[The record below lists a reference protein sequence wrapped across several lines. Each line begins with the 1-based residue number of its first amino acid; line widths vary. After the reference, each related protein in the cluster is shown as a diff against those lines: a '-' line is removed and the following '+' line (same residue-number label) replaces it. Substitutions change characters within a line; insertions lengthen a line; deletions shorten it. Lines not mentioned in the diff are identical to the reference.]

1 MAKLLDLLVAAE
13 GFVPV
18 AGRVYA
24 QDDTGDTYQNPSKA
38 EDMFRANGMWW
49 GRQGVDLEMVTISG
63 RPPYYCLE
71 LPLADDHT
79 TAVITAEAILEARAC
94 Q

>member
-24 QDDTGDTYQNPSKA
+24 QDGDGFVWWYVNQ
-38 EDMFRANGMWW
+38 DMQFRAGGKRWVPEPH
-49 GRQGVDLEMVTISG
+49 GKIEVRFDLERSV
-63 RPPYYCLE
+63 
-71 LPLADDHT
+71 PLADDH
-79 TAVITAEAILEARAC
+79 ASAIITAESILEARAC
-94 Q
+94 L

>member
-24 QDDTGDTYQNPSKA
+24 QDGDG
-38 EDMFRANGMWW
+38 DVWW
-49 GRQGVDLEMVTISG
+49 YSDVKVVYDECLDWWKGDGFGWPGDFERDLQ
-63 RPPYYCLE
+63 
-71 LPLADDHT
+71 LADDH
-79 TAVITAEAILEARAC
+79 AIAIITAESIQGVRAC
-94 Q
+94 L

>member
-24 QDDTGDTYQNPSKA
+24 QDGDG
-38 EDMFRANGMWW
+38 EVW
-49 GRQGVDLEMVTISG
+49 GFECAVFSPQHDQWGGRLLGLKPAPVT
-63 RPPYYCLE
+63 
-71 LPLADDHT
+71 LADDYQ
-79 TAVITAEAILEARAC
+79 TAVITAESIMEARAC
-94 Q
+94 L

>member
-24 QDDTGDTYQNPSKA
+24 QDGSGLYYEHSLLTYTPCLKSWDTPTALLLD
-38 EDMFRANGMWW
+38 
-49 GRQGVDLEMVTISG
+49 V
-63 RPPYYCLE
+63 

-79 TAVITAEAILEARAC
+79 TAVITAEAILAARGAA
-94 Q
+94 

>member
-24 QDDTGDTYQNPSKA
+24 QDGDGWVNPYDNAGGGKGYALPSVSV
-38 EDMFRANGMWW
+38 RG
-49 GRQGVDLEMVTISG
+49 THISDCG
-63 RPPYYCLE
+63 WFA
-71 LPLADDHT
+71 LADDYQ
-79 TAVITAEAILEARAC
+79 TAVVTAEAILAARAVRP
-94 Q
+94 

>member
-13 GFVPV
+13 GLVPV

-24 QDDTGDTYQNPSKA
+24 QDGDGWVNPYDGATSYA
-38 EDMFRANGMWW
+38 RNEWRGGTLPTVCDH
-49 GRQGVDLEMVTISG
+49 GRDVWDCGYFT
-63 RPPYYCLE
+63 
-71 LPLADDHT
+71 LADDHT
-79 TAVITAEAILEARAC
+79 TAVITAEAILGARAC

>member
-24 QDDTGDTYQNPSKA
+24 QDGNGWVNPYDPARNPKWLDKA
-38 EDMFRANGMWW
+38 KVWHLGELLSEVYDC
-49 GRQGVDLEMVTISG
+49 GRFTI
-63 RPPYYCLE
+63 
-71 LPLADDHT
+71 ADDH
-79 TAVITAEAILEARAC
+79 AVSVVSAESILEARAC
-94 Q
+94 L

>member
-24 QDDTGDTYQNPSKA
+24 QDYGCSVWGFSSPEFDKHSKSWNSEDPAYCGRVRYQ
-38 EDMFRANGMWW
+38 
-49 GRQGVDLEMVTISG
+49 
-63 RPPYYCLE
+63 
-71 LPLADDHT
+71 ADDYQ
-79 TAVITAEAILEARAC
+79 TAIFTAEAILEARAC

>member
-24 QDDTGDTYQNPSKA
+24 QDYGRAVWGFSGPEFDKNSKSWNSEDPAYCGRTHYQ
-38 EDMFRANGMWW
+38 
-49 GRQGVDLEMVTISG
+49 
-63 RPPYYCLE
+63 
-71 LPLADDHT
+71 ADDYQ
-79 TAVITAEAILEARAC
+79 TALVRGEDILAARGAEC

>member
-24 QDDTGDTYQNPSKA
+24 QDGDGWVNPY
-38 EDMFRANGMWW
+38 NGMPEYSK
-49 GRQGVDLEMVTISG
+49 VSG
-63 RPPYYCLE
+63 WCG
-71 LPLADDHT
+71 LPLPSTFYHGKSDCGWFARADDHT
-79 TAVITAEAILEARAC
+79 TAVVTAEAILAARGAV
-94 Q
+94 